1 MSRQKLVCYLFKEG
15 ITSIDDTRLFKNN
28 RIPDDYTE
36 ISLNPIANLNPSLI
50 KGFLKRDSIRKPEWV
65 DRLSPL
71 FHFPE
76 ELFNSSC
83 SVLFFVKTENRVIAY
98 TMGHSNHVIN
108 KTKIEHDFGIR
119 VVLNEIDQ
127 TKVRGIDTKVM
138 TMNPHQKMDVSSSY
152 GLLRD
157 FDFDNRQEFIN
168 SISGITANNAL
179 NANILFGNN
188 SLRLSSE
195 MDITKIV
202 QFSKKLIES
211 YNKTDYRVKFDFYD
225 KLKIIK
231 DQDIYDEFYRQL
243 IDSFQVFDSE
253 RIMLLYPNILNTNPL
268 YSYRIFFGRY
278 NKFVEDINSDILL
291 EFCREKNISILN
303 DLDLESIAIKL
314 LDENNETIEEHSLWD
329 YLVYEFDYCGKKYL
343 YSSLMLFEIDAN
355 YFDEIINDIDSY
367 ENSSLIDSSIVIP
380 PINYTRTLNQKNK
393 PTIQIEDEED
403 YNSRF
408 ARINSEK
415 CICLDKNNY
424 RNFPG
429 RRHDQVESCDVLTK
443 DKEFICVKTYKKSSA
458 VLSHLFMQAVVSADL
473 LVNLRDYREKINYE
487 VSYHTNFGQNFIDLD
502 NLDRTQVT
510 FVYAICMN
518 KDG

>member
-15 ITSIDDTRLFKNN
+15 ITSIDDTRLFKND
-28 RIPDDYTE
+28 RVPDDYTE

-76 ELFNSSC
+76 ELSNSSC

-168 SISGITANNAL
+168 SISGITANSAL

-195 MDITKIV
+195 MDITNIV

-253 RIMLLYPNILNTNPL
+253 RIMLLYPNILDTNPL
-268 YSYRIFFGRY
+268 YSYKIFFGSVLAPY
-278 NKFVEDINSDILL
+278 N
-291 EFCREKNISILN
+291 
-303 DLDLESIAIKL
+303 
-314 LDENNETIEEHSLWD
+314 
-329 YLVYEFDYCGKKYL
+329 
-343 YSSLMLFEIDAN
+343 
-355 YFDEIINDIDSY
+355 
-367 ENSSLIDSSIVIP
+367 
-380 PINYTRTLNQKNK
+380 RTTHN
-393 PTIQIEDEED
+393 
-403 YNSRF
+403 
-408 ARINSEK
+408 
-415 CICLDKNNY
+415 
-424 RNFPG
+424 
-429 RRHDQVESCDVLTK
+429 
-443 DKEFICVKTYKKSSA
+443 
-458 VLSHLFMQAVVSADL
+458 
-473 LVNLRDYREKINYE
+473 
-487 VSYHTNFGQNFIDLD
+487 
-502 NLDRTQVT
+502 
-510 FVYAICMN
+510 
-518 KDG
+518 